1 MSAFEVSFSIS
12 KELKK
17 VKVNGEIAFTLISM
31 FHIQMQ
37 EPASR
42 STTVRTFVFLAKCI
56 FAKYLK
62 QEVDDDLSVC
72 VDKRRDWRY
81 NNLSMSRDQKV
92 ITLLPKMDKYPMDF
106 YQVVVFTTQIWGF
119 KDIFGDIFGDIK

>member
-92 ITLLPKMDKYPMDF
+92 RTLLQPIKKSQFYLFFFFPPPPPPVTSVSDFCNKIKYA
-106 YQVVVFTTQIWGF
+106 
-119 KDIFGDIFGDIK
+119 